1 MTQYY
6 GYATGRK
13 EGHFGLNY
21 NVKGIITFTN
31 KKDAE
36 EELRGVL
43 NHSSGLEGVVIDLT
57 PLVEQEF
64 IPKEK
69 LYIVD

>member
-1 MTQYY
+1 MVQYY

-21 NVKGIITFTN
+21 NIKGIIAFTD

-36 EELRGVL
+36 DELKSVL
-43 NHSSGLEGVVIDLT
+43 DNSRGLEGVVIDLT
-57 PLVEQEF
+57 PLVQQEF
-64 IPKEK
+64 ILKEK
-69 LYIVD
+69 LHLID